1 MKHLKSIRYRPEID
15 GLRALAVL
23 PVVLFHLGLG
33 FPGGFTGVDVFFV
46 ISGFL
51 ICGIILRELDEEKF
65 SMLRFYE
72 RRVRRIMPAFFAVI
86 FAALVLAALILYP
99 RDFDMMGH
107 HLTYISLFASNVQLS
122 IFEGGYW
129 AADAKTFPLLH
140 TWSLAV
146 EEQFY
151 FVMPVIL
158 IVFHRWFRKHLFAA
172 LLLFF
177 VISLGYCIYAT
188 QAIPQQ
194 AFYLL
199 PSRAW
204 EMLLGGMVYLLI
216 QRDCPWTKVPLLGS
230 LLGAGGFF
238 LMVGSYFM
246 ITGEMAF
253 PGYVALFPTVGAAL
267 FIYSNSWGTN
277 WTGRLLAWAPLQF
290 IGKISYSLYLWHWPL
305 IIFLKAHRW
314 PEGISM
320 TDKGALFVV
329 SFAVSVASWK
339 FIEQPFRH
347 SAKRHSALKAIVP
360 ACVLLVLMLGVSL
373 VIRKSDG
380 FPSRV
385 AWIEG
390 EAVARIKA
398 EQEAK
403 GLVGYQPIFDTK
415 DAFHSGGYQ
424 VGILKSETPR
434 LVVIGDS
441 HAGMYGP
448 QLAQLSTES
457 RLPTAFFTLNGIRP
471 LFETDEEKDAFVY
484 GYMEQWKPSAVLLI
498 MRLDSQ
504 IESVL
509 SDLDQKEHWERAL
522 RRVSENCE
530 ALYFVLQTPKSVEP
544 SYNGELDILQ
554 LRTISLLTDGAAK
567 LPRLVDEPKN
577 SRLSRLQT
585 KNWLEG
591 LGLPNLTILDPGQ
604 YMLEDEKTVITD
616 QQGRLLYLDDDHV
629 SNFGAERVAPLFR
642 EVFEGAAIETSR

>member
-1 MKHLKSIRYRPEID
+1 MSKSKSLKYRPEID
-15 GLRALAVL
+15 GLRAFAVL

-51 ICGIILRELDEEKF
+51 ICGIILRESDEGRF

-72 RRVRRIMPAFFAVI
+72 RRVRRILPAFFAVI
-86 FAALVLAALILYP
+86 FASLILAALILYP
-99 RDFDMMGH
+99 GDFDMMGH
-107 HLTYISLFASNVQLS
+107 HLSYISLFASNIQLS
-122 IFEGGYW
+122 LFEGGYW

-158 IVFHRWFRKHLFAA
+158 IVLHRWFRKHLFGA
-172 LLLFF
+172 LLCLFF
-177 VISLGYCIYAT
+177 VSLAYCIYAT

-216 QRDCPWTKVPLLGS
+216 QRDCPWAKSPLVGS
-230 LLGAGGFF
+230 LLGAVGFV

-253 PGYVALFPTVGAAL
+253 PGYIALFPTVGAAL

-277 WTGRLLAWAPLQF
+277 WTGQLLAWAPMQF

-314 PEGISM
+314 PEQITV

-347 SAKRHSALKAIVP
+347 SAKRHSAIKAIVP
-360 ACVLLVLMLGVSL
+360 ACALLVLMLGVSL
-373 VIRKSDG
+373 VIRKADG
-380 FPSRV
+380 FPSRI

-390 EAVARIKA
+390 EAVPRIKA
-398 EQEAK
+398 EQEAL
-403 GLVGYQPIFDTK
+403 GLAGNQPIFNAMDE
-415 DAFHSGGYQ
+415 FHNGGYQ
-424 VGILKSETPR
+424 VGTSDGEMPQF
-434 LVVIGDS
+434 VVIGDS

-448 QLAQLSTES
+448 QLSQLSVEYGE
-457 RLPTAFFTLNGIRP
+457 PVAFFTEASVRP
-471 LFETDEEKDAFVY
+471 FFQNDVETDTLVYSFIEK
-484 GYMEQWKPSAVLLI
+484 WKPSVILLI
-498 MRLDSQ
+498 IKMDDELWR
-504 IESVL
+504 VV
-509 SDLDQKEHWERAL
+509 SDPDHARHLEHAL
-522 RRVSENCE
+522 RRVSENCD
-530 ALYFVLQTPKSVEP
+530 ALYFVLQTPKSVEH
-544 SYNGELDILQ
+544 NIRGDFDLLQ
-554 LRTISLLTDGAAK
+554 LRVISLLTDGAIE
-567 LPRLVDEPKN
+567 LPHMVDEPEI

-591 LGLPNLTILDPGQ
+591 LRLPNLTILDPGT
-604 YMLEDEKTVITD
+604 YMLEDGKTVIAD
-616 QQGRLLYLDDDHV
+616 QQGRLLYLDDDHL
-629 SNFGAERVAPLFR
+629 SNFGAEHVSPLFR
-642 EVFEGAAIETSR
+642 EVFKEVVETSR